1 MSVIWSGIT
10 EEGAVVPVQ
19 VEESGKVV
27 AQGYPGEK
35 GDKGD
40 PGKEGPEGPP
50 GEYSKGDDVELN
62 DAFFT
67 GRVGIGTDDP
77 STALHISGDGVVNS
91 RLTVTRAGVNGAV
104 GIVGNNLLLTG
115 LGSDGTDGGTV
126 FYNGGN
132 ESVRILS
139 DGRVGI
145 GMDEPQALLDV
156 DGDVILKSR
165 NKKWMIVEQSGLA
178 HLVEQSV
185 FLRLNPHLIVSDVES
200 DAGYDPKPDTDP
212 VLESI
217 ETIYPELRNIP
228 GELTLVEQALGEV
241 FEKLRMSPPAGWPVW
256 DGQSEVATD
265 NDNA

>member
-40 PGKEGPEGPP
+40 PGEEGPKGPP

-62 DAFFT
+62 NAYFT
-67 GRVGIGTDDP
+67 GDVGIGTDSPGNSLTIVHTTPRIELIDTDTDARFLLDANS
-77 STALHISGDGVVNS
+77 STGSVFFRADEDNALDGSVMSFSV
-91 RLTVTRAGVNGAV
+91 
-104 GIVGNNLLLTG
+104 
-115 LGSDGTDGGTV
+115 DGGAKA
-126 FYNGGN
+126 
-132 ESVRILS
+132 RILS
-139 DGRVGI
+139 NGNFGI
-145 GMDEPQALLDV
+145 GLTLPQAKLDV
-156 DGDVILKSR
+156 EGDLILKSR

-185 FLRLNPHLIVSDVES
+185 FLELNPHLAVDPDDP
-200 DAGYDPKPDTDP
+200 DAAAYLDSAAGLDP
-212 VLESI
+212 V
-217 ETIYPELRNIP
+217 ETVYPKLRDIP
-228 GELTLVEQALGEV
+228 GELTLVEQALSEV
-241 FEKLRMSPPAGWPVW
+241 FEKLRMLPPAGWPVW
-256 DGQSEVATD
+256 DGQSEATMG